1 MTAPLVAHGDGDL
14 LALHERVARAR
25 RSIVGLRA
33 GALVATGWVALGNG
47 VVVTSRRGIGYPTD
61 VALTFEDVPRAP
73 GRVIAADVARDVAL
87 IAPSDLPPVAPL
99 SVRSPI
105 EARLG
110 ERVAVLSCL
119 PGQSP
124 RLSIAR
130 VCQVLRA
137 VDGACAA
144 FELDAAAP
152 LGAPVLDAEGRVLGV
167 MTRPPGEA
175 RAPAGHGFAVA
186 AGSLLSLLSS
196 VDRPLIELRE
206 RTPVYRC
213 PPCGEPFDVEDDRC
227 PGCGRLLPHAFA
239 PSPARAEAER
249 LIRHGLS
256 ALGIVANRARIGP
269 TAWRIAQRPFPAAE
283 VATQVD
289 IEVDEAGRLLSLRA
303 PIVGLPAVNHE
314 PFYRF
319 LLTMND
325 QATGEFRVSV
335 TGDEVSVSCV
345 APLQGSSD
353 HDVALLIDGLVQMA
367 DEYRRTL
374 ADTFDAVPRFESAA
388 R

>member
-1 MTAPLVAHGDGDL
+1 MTSPLVTHGDGDL

-25 RSIVGLRA
+25 RSIVALRA
-33 GALVATGWVALGNG
+33 GVLVATGWVALGNG
-47 VVVTSRRGIGYPTD
+47 VVVTSRRGIGYPTE
-61 VALTFEDVPRAP
+61 VAMTFDDGTRAS
-73 GRVIAADVARDVAL
+73 GRVIVADVARDVAF
-87 IAPSDLPPVAPL
+87 IAPSEPLSVAPL
-99 SVRSPI
+99 PARSPI
-105 EARLG
+105 EVRLG

-119 PGQSP
+119 PGQSL

-130 VCQVLRA
+130 VCQVLRGI
-137 VDGACAA
+137 DGASVA
-144 FELDAAAP
+144 FELDVAAP
-152 LGAPVLDAEGRVLGV
+152 LGAPVLDAEGRALGV
-167 MTRPPGEA
+167 MAKPPGEA
-175 RAPAGHGFAVA
+175 RVLSGHGFALTV
-186 AGSLLSLLSS
+186 GSLLSLLSL
-196 VDRPLIELRE
+196 VDRPLIEVRD
-206 RTPVYRC
+206 RTPTYRC

-239 PSPARAEAER
+239 PVPARAEAER
-249 LIRHGLS
+249 LIRHALS

-269 TAWRIAQRPFPAAE
+269 TTWRIAQRPFPAAE
-283 VATQVD
+283 IATQVD

-303 PIVGLPAVNHE
+303 PVVRLPAVNHE

-374 ADTFDAVPRFESAA
+374 ADTFDATPLFESAA